1 MTQSRLFPLPP
12 VEAPV
17 SVSPPSPARHFG
29 DERKPFKAY
38 KPTDV
43 LQVWHNCD
51 VEWTEWT
58 GIVTKP
64 NGTIQLAIG
73 VTVTHRGHKT
83 LELSGGS
90 LDKPVRHKLGS
101 TGFRVIHNRQTIINE
116 QTQLD
121 AQKRIPT
128 P

>member
-1 MTQSRLFPLPP
+1 MTQRRLFPPPP
-12 VEAPV
+12 VDV
-17 SVSPPSPARHFG
+17 TVRLLPPSPARHFG
-29 DERKPFKAY
+29 DERKPFTSY
-38 KPTDV
+38 KPTGV

-64 NGTIQLAIG
+64 TGTTQLAIG

-83 LELSGGS
+83 VELSGGS
-90 LDKPVRHKLGS
+90 LDQPIRRKIGS
-101 TGFRVIHNRQTIINE
+101 TGFRVIHNRRTIINE